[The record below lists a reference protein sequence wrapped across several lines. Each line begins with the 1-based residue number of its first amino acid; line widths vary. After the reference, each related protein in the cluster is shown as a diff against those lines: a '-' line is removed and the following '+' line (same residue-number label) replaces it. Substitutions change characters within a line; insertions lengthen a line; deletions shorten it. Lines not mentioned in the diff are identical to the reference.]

1 MADIR
6 RQGIKGT
13 IWVYVGFFLGAI
25 TTYFFTYKQWFTP
38 EQYGLTRSLLEI
50 GILVYAFSTIG
61 STFYLY
67 KFFPYYE
74 DNLEKKDNDLLGL
87 ALKISLIGFAITVA
101 ALIFLK
107 PIIVKKFSTNSGLLV
122 EYFYMV
128 IPIGFF
134 LLLYTILES
143 YAYGFSKASTTIFL
157 KETVLKLFTLL
168 VTLLKILGLINFK
181 TFIYLF
187 AFQYGA
193 IAIILVIILKRENK
207 LWLNFKTSRVTK
219 KYRKK
224 IISILALTF
233 LTIIIAVLRTSI
245 DAIVLAAR
253 QNLEK
258 VAIFGFANYLV
269 MTMGAPSRSLIAI
282 TIPIL
287 SRLWKEKDFKEI
299 ERIYK
304 RTSINL
310 LSFSL
315 FIFFLILLNFTP
327 AIQYFNL
334 NESYLEGKYV
344 FILLGI
350 VTIIELGTGVNGQI
364 IGTSSFFRFELWTSI
379 LLTVLII
386 PLSYFLTVKYGLIG
400 PAVANLISFTIYNAI
415 RYFFLLKKFNMQP
428 FSQKTWEVLLIAVA
442 AFAGL
447 YFLFD
452 EKEGLLF
459 MFIRSILYCLIFIG
473 LVYKRNISPDVKP
486 ILYSL
491 QARFNMLLKK

>member
-50 GILVYAFSTIG
+50 GLLVYAFSTLG
-61 STFYLY
+61 TTFYLY
-67 KFFPYYE
+67 KFFPYYQ
-74 DNLEKKDNDLLGL
+74 DNLQKNENDLLGF
-87 ALKISLIGFAITVA
+87 ALKICSVGFAITVA
-101 ALIFLK
+101 SLLLFE
-107 PIIVKKFSTNSGLLV
+107 PIIIKKFDTNSHILV

-134 LLLYTILES
+134 ILLYTILES

-193 IAIILVIILKRENK
+193 IAIILAIILKRENK

-386 PLSYFLTVKYGLIG
+386 PLSYILTVKYGLIG
-400 PAVANLISFTIYNAI
+400 PAIANLISFTIYNAV
-415 RYFFLLKKFNMQP
+415 RYLFLLKKFNMQP
-428 FSQKTWEVLLIAVA
+428 FSQKTWEVLMIAVA
-442 AFAGL
+442 VFAGL
-447 YFLFD
+447 YFLFN

-459 MFIRSILYCLIFIG
+459 MFIRSILYCIIFIG

-486 ILYSL
+486 ILYTL
-491 QARFNMLLKK
+491 QARFNRLLKK